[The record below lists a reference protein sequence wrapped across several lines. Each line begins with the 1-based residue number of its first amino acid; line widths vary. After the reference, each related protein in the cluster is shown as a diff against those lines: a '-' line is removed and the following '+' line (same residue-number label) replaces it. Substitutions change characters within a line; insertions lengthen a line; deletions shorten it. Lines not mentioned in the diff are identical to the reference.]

1 MQKGK
6 DVEVS
11 VPFHSATVETCVE
24 LVSSYPVVRQFVPM
38 QRTIV
43 FLSQET
49 QTFQPRLRPV
59 GVKVPRQACQGG
71 RGGIC

>member
-24 LVSSYPVVRQFVPM
+24 LVSSCPVVCQFVPM

-49 QTFQPRLRPV
+49 QAFQPQLRPV
-59 GVKVPRQACQGG
+59 GMKVPRQACQGD